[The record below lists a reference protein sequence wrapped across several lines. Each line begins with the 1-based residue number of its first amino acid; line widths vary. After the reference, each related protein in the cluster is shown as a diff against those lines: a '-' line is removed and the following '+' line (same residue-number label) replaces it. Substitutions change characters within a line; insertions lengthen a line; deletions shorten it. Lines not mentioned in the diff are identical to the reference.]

1 MVEQKAEECREPEVK
16 SCSVQTVECGDKCCR
31 CRRERQERAEERC
44 FASSFA
50 IHVQHFFL
58 PRCWPCPL
66 CPRIFTNG
74 RFLEL
79 HLVNGHGPTEV
90 EELTPIVIPYHQF
103 LERKR
108 ASDLYKMFHKETLT
122 KGQLTDVNL
131 QSKTPQTFSVK
142 VEQGSANLP
151 GARGKKRKCEGETWG
166 KNSFGAT
173 FPCKF
178 CGEHFD
184 KDFNLKIHLHTA
196 HKDVSSVA
204 VKEANEEVGEM
215 KLEGCVHQCK
225 PCGNKFTV
233 AQSFR
238 RHIKD
243 HHGLTTQQYR
253 SQYGNSEIVSK
264 SFTCKLCN
272 SSIKHTRNMIT
283 QHLKTVHRV
292 SWQEYLGS
300 NGKRS
305 SLPAA
310 QNFHCRLCSRSV
322 ALRRQHLTKRHGI
335 DDEIY
340 VALFEG
346 GKCREPITCRLCSR
360 DCLDLARHLR
370 QCHSN
375 LGTAEYFE
383 KCKDCPL
390 DTSVEASS
398 LPCRLHG
405 CGLTFAK
412 PHQLLMHVRVD
423 HKNGTEEEKEARWK
437 AALEELSSSKCSG
450 ASMPCA
456 LCGHLLNAR

>member
-1 MVEQKAEECREPEVK
+1 MHYPC
-16 SCSVQTVECGDKCCR
+16 DII
-31 CRRERQERAEERC
+31 
-44 FASSFA
+44 FLNLFFWL
-50 IHVQHFFL
+50 FFL
-58 PRCWPCPL
+58 CYDLSSRCWPCPL

-90 EELTPIVIPYHQF
+90 EELKPIVLPYHQF
-103 LERKR
+103 LEEKR
-108 ASDLYKMFHKETLT
+108 ASDLYKMFHKEKMT
-122 KGQLTDVNL
+122 KGQVSDVNVPK
-131 QSKTPQTFSVK
+131 KTLQTFSVK
-142 VEQGSANLP
+142 VEQRSVIELSE
-151 GARGKKRKCEGETWG
+151 GKGVKRKSEGERWE

-184 KDFNLKIHLHTA
+184 KDFNLRIHLHTA
-196 HKDVSSVA
+196 HRKISSDEVEMA
-204 VKEANEEVGEM
+204 KEEVGDM

-264 SFTCKLCN
+264 NFTCKLCN

-292 SWQEYLGS
+292 SWQEYL
-300 NGKRS
+300 NTKGKRL

-310 QNFHCRLCSRSV
+310 QDFHCRLCNRSV
-322 ALRRQHLTKRHGI
+322 TLRRQHLTKQHGI
-335 DDEIY
+335 DEEVY

-346 GKCREPITCRLCSR
+346 GKCQQLTTCRLCSR

-375 LGTAEYFE
+375 LGRAEYLE
-383 KCKDCPL
+383 RCKDCPL
-390 DTSVEASS
+390 DLSVGASS
-398 LPCRLHG
+398 LPCLQPG
-405 CGLTFAK
+405 CRLTFAK
-412 PHQLLMHVRVD
+412 SHQLLMHVKVD
-423 HKNGTEEEKEARWK
+423 HRDGTEEEKEARWK
-437 AALEELSSSKCSG
+437 AALEELSSSKCSN

-456 LCGHLLNAR
+456 LCGHLLNARWEL

>member
-1 MVEQKAEECREPEVK
+1 METSALAAGGR
-16 SCSVQTVECGDKCCR
+16 G
-31 CRRERQERAEERC
+31 RRELRRGAFFGFFLQ
-44 FASSFA
+44 F
-50 IHVQHFFL
+50 IFFL

-90 EELTPIVIPYHQF
+90 EELTPIVIPYEQF
-103 LERKR
+103 LEKKR
-108 ASDLYKMFHKETLT
+108 ASDLYKMFHKEKMT
-122 KGQLTDVNL
+122 KGQLTDANL
-131 QSKTPQTFSVK
+131 PSETPRTFSVK
-142 VEQGSANLP
+142 VEQGSETKIT
-151 GARGKKRKCEGETWG
+151 GKRGVKRKCEGETWE
-166 KNSFGAT
+166 KKSFGAT

-184 KDFNLKIHLHTA
+184 KDFNLRIHLHTA
-196 HKDVSSVA
+196 HKSISSDEVETA
-204 VKEANEEVGEM
+204 KEEVGEM

-264 SFTCKLCN
+264 NFTCKLCN

-292 SWQEYLGS
+292 SWQEYLSS
-300 NGKRS
+300 NGNRS
-305 SLPAA
+305 SLPTAEK
-310 QNFHCRLCSRSV
+310 FHCGLCSRSV
-322 ALRRQHLTKRHGI
+322 ALRRQHLRKQHGI
-335 DDEIY
+335 DEEVY

-346 GKCREPITCRLCSR
+346 GKCRELTTCRLCSR

-375 LGTAEYFE
+375 LGTAEYFD
-383 KCKDCPL
+383 KCKDCLP
-390 DTSVEASS
+390 DTSVGVSN
-398 LPCRLHG
+398 LTCRLPG
-405 CGLTFAK
+405 CSLTFAK
-412 PHQLLMHVRVD
+412 SHQLLMHVKVNHND
-423 HKNGTEEEKEARWK
+423 GTEEEKESRWK
-437 AALEELSSSKCSG
+437 TAMEELSNSKCSV